1 MTSAYTETIR
11 ETTPAGHQRAV
22 AFALSQLLSEFPDL
36 PTPHWSIP
44 IPQPED
50 DRGLYGYLQREHETL
65 EAFQAYVKVLGGEV
79 TSCAPVEMYGRLV
92 RTHTVVAQW
101 KGVRV
106 DVTVTLPASIDVQ
119 AAL

>member
-1 MTSAYTETIR
+1 MTTTHTKTISKV
-11 ETTPAGHQRAV
+11 TPAGHQRAV
-22 AFALSQLLSEFPDL
+22 AFALSQLLAEFPDL

-50 DRGLYGYLQREHETL
+50 DRALYGYLQREHETL
-65 EAFQAYVKVLGGEV
+65 VAFQAYVKALGGVV
-79 TSCAPVEMYGRLV
+79 TSCAPAEMYGRLV

-101 KGVRV
+101 KGIKV
-106 DVTVTLPASIDVQ
+106 DVTVTLPTSVDVQ